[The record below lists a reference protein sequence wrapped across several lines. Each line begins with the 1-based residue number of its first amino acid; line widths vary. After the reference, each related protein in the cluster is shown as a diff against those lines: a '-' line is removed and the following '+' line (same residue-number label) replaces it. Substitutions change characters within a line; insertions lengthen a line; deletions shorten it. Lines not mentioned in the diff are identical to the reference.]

1 MFKSIFN
8 LLKPSKLNL
17 DKELY
22 KWLEEKSTDVEKSVT
37 SAYFNINGIKLR
49 YSDHI
54 SINSSGSLQIISNSD
69 AFVVMISNYKTP
81 KIFNKSD
88 GLNKVKT
95 FIEDYIFIYKCLY
108 PSKERTFAEIIESK
122 FNKVCPKPHNKSLV
136 DNIRNMK
143 QFVGYKQS
151 LRDKIIYYLRC
162 NPDKYSQIKEY
173 IVKNCAL
180 PKSEKLL
187 AWKELISKN

>member
-22 KWLEEKSTDVEKSVT
+22 KWLAEKSIGVEKSIT

-49 YSDHI
+49 YSDHV

-88 GLNKVKT
+88 GLNKIKT
-95 FIEDYIFIYKCLY
+95 FIENYVFIYKCLY

-122 FNKVCPKPHNKSLV
+122 LNKAPTTSSTKALV
-136 DNIRNMK
+136 DNIRNIK

-162 NPDKYSQIKEY
+162 NPDKYTQVKEY